1 MSLVWSDFRYCLR
14 TLGRNPGFGAV
25 VILIVALG
33 IAANTAIFSIAD
45 AVLVRPLPFRDAERL
60 FAVQESVPRFSHV
73 APRVP
78 VSAHH
83 FLEWRKHWRAAE
95 HIAILGAISVNLTSA
110 GDPMRLNCGRVSAD
124 LFPMLGIQPQLGR
137 NFLEE
142 EDHPGRDKVVILT
155 DALWR
160 RRVHADPSVLGQ
172 KIVVDGVPFEV
183 VGVLSPET
191 KLPKISQLQP
201 LNFGDAE
208 PDLWKPMAT
217 RDEELSPMGDF
228 NYGGIVRL
236 KQGISPSQA
245 LDELNAVQAG
255 IASSLPEHVE
265 LRAALVPLQEAIA
278 GRSRDGL
285 LLLLS
290 AVGAVLLIVCVN
302 IANLLLSRATGRRR
316 EFAIRTAIGASA
328 VRLARQVITESLL
341 IAMLGGALGVA
352 LAFGALGTILANAP
366 ADLPRLNEVRM
377 NGRVLG
383 MAFLLSAFCGV
394 LFGLLPA
401 LRSSRADP
409 QDGLKAA
416 GRTSSE
422 SHSGGRLR
430 SLLVTVEVGLGT
442 LCLVAAG
449 LLLNSFVRLMRVER
463 GFDVE
468 RVVTVH
474 LNLPSSRYPDRA
486 KRAAFLRNAVDRLRA
501 LPGVN
506 AAAVS
511 NLLPLA
517 GEGSNNI
524 VSLEGSNTPEVE
536 RPIVDFRCVSEDYFR
551 AMGIPLRQGRLFNQ
565 ADRDRGVTLVS
576 ALTAER
582 FWPGQ
587 NPIGKRF
594 YLGVTLLEVIGVAG
608 DVRGNGLQKAPGP
621 TVYIP
626 YWQRDRPDMSLI
638 LRTAMDPA
646 SIASA
651 VRGEIRK
658 LDAELPV
665 PRFQTMQQI
674 VSAAVAQRRFQLTLV
689 LVFAGVA
696 LVLASLGIYGVVSYS
711 VAQRRGEMGIRMAL
725 GATAAGLQ
733 LMVIR
738 QGLAPVLAGLAG
750 GIAGALAVGRI
761 LRGLLFEVTPADPLT
776 LASVAV
782 VLLGVAAVAC
792 YIPAFRVT
800 RADPLAALRYE

>member
-1 MSLVWSDFRYCLR
+1 M
-14 TLGRNPGFGAV
+14 
-25 VILIVALG
+25 
-33 IAANTAIFSIAD
+33 
-45 AVLVRPLPFRDAERL
+45 
-60 FAVQESVPRFSHV
+60 
-73 APRVP
+73 
-78 VSAHH
+78 
-83 FLEWRKHWRAAE
+83 
-95 HIAILGAISVNLTSA
+95 
-110 GDPMRLNCGRVSAD
+110 
-124 LFPMLGIQPQLGR
+124 
-137 NFLEE
+137 
-142 EDHPGRDKVVILT
+142 
-155 DALWR
+155 
-160 RRVHADPSVLGQ
+160 
-172 KIVVDGVPFEV
+172 
-183 VGVLSPET
+183 
-191 KLPKISQLQP
+191 
-201 LNFGDAE
+201 
-208 PDLWKPMAT
+208 
-217 RDEELSPMGDF
+217 
-228 NYGGIVRL
+228 
-236 KQGISPSQA
+236 
-245 LDELNAVQAG
+245 
-255 IASSLPEHVE
+255 
-265 LRAALVPLQEAIA
+265 
-278 GRSRDGL
+278 
-285 LLLLS
+285 
-290 AVGAVLLIVCVN
+290 
-302 IANLLLSRATGRRR
+302 
-316 EFAIRTAIGASA
+316 
-328 VRLARQVITESLL
+328 
-341 IAMLGGALGVA
+341 
-352 LAFGALGTILANAP
+352 
-366 ADLPRLNEVRM
+366 
-377 NGRVLG
+377 
-383 MAFLLSAFCGV
+383 
-394 LFGLLPA
+394 
-401 LRSSRADP
+401 
-409 QDGLKAA
+409 KAA
-416 GRTSSE
+416 GRTSSQ

-524 VSLEGSNTPEVE
+524 VSLEGPNTPEVE

>member
-160 RRVHADPSVLGQ
+160 RRFHADPSVLGQ

-383 MAFLLSAFCGV
+383 VAFLLSAFCGV

-416 GRTSSE
+416 GRTSSQ

-665 PRFQTMQQI
+665 PRFQTMRQI

-776 LASVAV
+776 VASVAV

>member
-14 TLGRNPGFGAV
+14 TLGRNPGFDAV

-142 EDHPGRDKVVILT
+142 EDRPGRDKVVILT

-160 RRVHADPSVLGQ
+160 RRFHADPSVLGQ

-383 MAFLLSAFCGV
+383 VAFLLSAFCGV

-416 GRTSSE
+416 GRTSSQ

-782 VLLGVAAVAC
+782 VLLGVAAIAC

>member
-45 AVLVRPLPFRDAERL
+45 AVLVRPLPFRDAGRL

-124 LFPMLGIQPQLGR
+124 LFPIGIQPQLGR

-383 MAFLLSAFCGV
+383 VAFLLSAFCGV

-416 GRTSSE
+416 GRTSSQ

-782 VLLGVAAVAC
+782 VLLGVAAIAC